1 MNEQER
7 QELSGDELFQ
17 QIDLFENYK
26 LMPFDIRQVYIKW
39 EEKIDNGLD
48 YSDCEKFLAECESV
62 GFTFQYELDA
72 NPFYLVPI
80 DKEEQQNL
88 LKIVNERKRAIELSK
103 EILTPLSYTELELLQ
118 QYAKVSRERYDNNF
132 GVNEFTKLDEL
143 KIYEV
148 LKNNFDEENL
158 KRYKIK

>member
-72 NPFYLVPI
+72 NP
-80 DKEEQQNL
+80 
-88 LKIVNERKRAIELSK
+88 
-103 EILTPLSYTELELLQ
+103 TLSYTELELLQ

-158 KRYKIK
+158 KRLEN